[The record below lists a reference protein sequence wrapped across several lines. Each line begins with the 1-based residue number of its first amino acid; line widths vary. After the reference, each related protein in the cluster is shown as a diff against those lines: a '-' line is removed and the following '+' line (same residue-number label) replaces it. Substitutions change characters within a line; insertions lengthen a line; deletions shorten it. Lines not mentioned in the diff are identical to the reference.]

1 MTMGT
6 RAGSGIDFAEM
17 LLERTNRCDAL
28 GVLPLQQRAGKCDLV
43 CQDASMEEGLE
54 QGVPFAGESP
64 HPLAG
69 GVLSEPTKS
78 LTCTCVG
85 ALPFQDQDRML
96 KGACV
101 TVRPD
106 GTPSHQHVVILLGDD
121 LQSSEPPR
129 VLCELI
135 DEALS

>member
-28 GVLPLQQRAGKCDLV
+28 GVLPLQQRAGQCDLV
-43 CQDASMEEGLE
+43 RQDASMEEGLE

-69 GVLSEPTKS
+69 GVE
-78 LTCTCVG
+78 
-85 ALPFQDQDRML
+85 
-96 KGACV
+96 
-101 TVRPD
+101 
-106 GTPSHQHVVILLGDD
+106 
-121 LQSSEPPR
+121 
-129 VLCELI
+129 
-135 DEALS
+135 